1 MTPLFTR
8 ILPLAI
14 LSLYLSGC
22 ASISKG
28 IAESIFEREDNKK
41 DTRACDVNGPAFRG
55 LESLM
60 KNQGELISPEDRA
73 KDRLTTK
80 ILMIHGIGH
89 HLPGYST
96 RFSTHLTRRLKLN
109 VTEEIVKEIE
119 LTNPAFGNEPL
130 GHLAVHRFFN
140 KNGTRELLFYELTWS
155 EIIQAEKREIE
166 YDGSEKYSYRRADI
180 NKVMKEFINNH
191 VPDPMIYQG
200 NSRSKIIAS
209 VVQSF
214 CWMFHGDW
222 RDYQPR
228 QKKFCNSRV
237 RSLHKEIREDDYA
250 IVTHSLG
257 SRIIIDSL
265 QEIAG
270 STSSEGE
277 FGESPQVVHML
288 RELKNKKIPII
299 MLANQLPLLQLG
311 REKPKVTGQIRQYCR
326 PRGQN
331 YDDRLFKELHILAFS
346 DPNDLL
352 SYEIPPKFAREK
364 MDSRI
369 CPKIT
374 NISINVAK
382 VVSVLGLG
390 DIASPGEAHNG
401 YDNDQRVIQLIAH
414 GIGHLG
420 TSELVRKRCSWL
432 ETTN

>member
-1 MTPLFTR
+1 MTPSFMR
-8 ILPLAI
+8 ILLLAI
-14 LSLYLSGC
+14 LTLYLSGC

-55 LESLM
+55 VESFM
-60 KNQGELISPEDRA
+60 DHQGKYSSSAQNSKNRP
-73 KDRLTTK
+73 TTK

-89 HLPGYST
+89 YLPGYST
-96 RFSTHLTRRLKLN
+96 RFSTNLTRRLKLN
-109 VTEEIVKEIE
+109 VTEEIVKEID
-119 LTNPAFGNEPL
+119 LTDPAFGNESL

-140 KNGTRELLFYELTWS
+140 KNRTRELIFYELTWS
-155 EIIQAEKREIE
+155 EISQAEKKEIE
-166 YDGSEKYSYRRADI
+166 YDDSEKYSYKRADI
-180 NKVMKEFINNH
+180 NKIMKEFINDH
-191 VPDPMIYQG
+191 LPDPMIYQG
-200 NSRSKIIAS
+200 NSHSKIIAS

-222 RDYQPR
+222 RDLQPR
-228 QKKFCNSRV
+228 QKKFCNSRTL
-237 RSLHKEIREDDYA
+237 SLHKEIRKDDYA
-250 IVTHSLG
+250 VVTHSLG
-257 SRIIIDSL
+257 SKIIIDSL

-270 STSSEGE
+270 AASSEGE
-277 FGESPQVVHML
+277 FKESPQVENML
-288 RELKNKKIPII
+288 KELKNKKIPII

-311 REKPKVTGQIRQYCR
+311 RDKPKVTGQINQYCK
-326 PRGQN
+326 PNGTKHN
-331 YDDRLFKELHILAFS
+331 DRLFKELHILAFS

-369 CPKIT
+369 CPKMT

-382 VVSVLGLG
+382 VVSVMGLG
-390 DIASPGEAHNG
+390 DIASPGKAHNG
-401 YDNDQRVIQLIAH
+401 YDNDQRVVQLIAH

-420 TSELVRKRCSWL
+420 TSALVRKKCSWL

>member
-1 MTPLFTR
+1 MPSLFIR
-8 ILPLAI
+8 ILLLAILPLF
-14 LSLYLSGC
+14 LSSC

-55 LESLM
+55 IESFM
-60 KNQGELISPEDRA
+60 DNQRKYSTSASNSNNRPA
-73 KDRLTTK
+73 TK

-109 VTEEIVKEIE
+109 VTSEIVKEIH
-119 LTNPAFGNEPL
+119 LTDPAFGNEPL

-140 KNGTRELLFYELTWS
+140 KNRTRELLFYELTWS
-155 EIIQAEKREIE
+155 EISQAEKREIE
-166 YDGSEKYSYRRADI
+166 YDGSEKYSYKRADI
-180 NKVMKEFINNH
+180 NKVMKEFINDH

-200 NSRSKIIAS
+200 NSRSKIISS

-222 RDYQPR
+222 RDLQPR

-237 RSLHKEIREDDYA
+237 KSLHKEIREDDYA
-250 IVTHSLG
+250 VVTHSLG
-257 SRIIIDSL
+257 SKIIIDAL

-270 STSSEGE
+270 ETSNEGE
-277 FGESPQVVHML
+277 FQETPQVRNML
-288 RELKNKKIPII
+288 KALKNKKIPII

-311 REKPKVTGQIRQYCR
+311 RDKPKVTGQIDQYCR
-326 PRGQN
+326 RNGTKLN
-331 YDDRLFKELHILAFS
+331 ERLFRELHILAFS

-369 CPKIT
+369 CPKMT

-382 VVSVLGLG
+382 VVSVMGLG
-390 DIASPGEAHNG
+390 NIASPGEAHKG
-401 YDNDQRVIQLIAH
+401 YDNDPRVIELIAH

-420 TSELVRKRCSWL
+420 TSALVRKRCSWL